1 VWGGCESD
9 PEDCLKISAE
19 YQQKIQAVEV
29 MYAAA
34 AVHIEENIMKPLGD
48 RVIVR
53 RVEEVKP
60 KTLIE
65 LPDNSKEKPLHGEVV
80 AIGNRVASREPQ
92 ELKVKDKILFGKYS
106 GMEVKIKGEDLL
118 ILREDE
124 ILVVL

>member
-1 VWGGCESD
+1 
-9 PEDCLKISAE
+9 
-19 YQQKIQAVEV
+19 
-29 MYAAA
+29 
-34 AVHIEENIMKPLGD
+34 MKPLGD